1 MDERGVE
8 PLAMKIFAG
17 IVLLIIGLG
26 IGYAL
31 YSWAGGYASS
41 LKCSI
46 TLSETSKTI
55 SRGGSATIDVTVN
68 YLMGTVENVTLQ
80 ATGAPSG
87 VNISFSRLRG
97 EPSFYSTLIITVD
110 NTASPG
116 SSTLTISAI
125 GSKGQAGSAS
135 LALTVT

>member
-26 IGYAL
+26 IGYAV

-41 LKCSI
+41 LKCEI
-46 TLSETSKTI
+46 ILSESSKSV
-55 SRGGSATIDVTVN
+55 SRGGSATINVTVN
-68 YLMGTVENVTLQ
+68 YIMGTKENVTLQ

-87 VNISFSRLRG
+87 VNLSFNPPMG
-97 EPSFYSTLIITVD
+97 EPTFYSTLIITVD

-116 SSTLTISAI
+116 SSTLTISAM
-125 GSKGQAGSAS
+125 GSKGQAGSTS
-135 LALTVT
+135 LALTIT